1 MTHCMNSY
9 CHNPKAGIND
19 TANGM
24 AMRSDIRRC
33 FDGHA
38 FVFYPYHPSDYI
50 VYIVNKSVPDYAGL
64 LHRRLVTVPKR
75 VSDKLLFARFAYTM
89 INNVIHDPC
98 WMYMDLSYIVS
109 ETTIQFERK
118 AKQTETETAMKTSAS
133 KAPELADEPVQDNS
147 RTRM

>member
-1 MTHCMNSY
+1 MNLY

-24 AMRSDIRRC
+24 AMRS
-33 FDGHA
+33 
-38 FVFYPYHPSDYI
+38 HPSDYI

-89 INNVIHDPC
+89 INNVIPNPC
-98 WMYMDLSYIVS
+98 WMYMDLAYIVP
-109 ETTIQFERK
+109 ETTMQFEGK
-118 AKQTETETAMKTSAS
+118 AKQTETAMKTSAS
-133 KAPELADEPVQDNS
+133 SGVQDNS
-147 RTRM
+147 CTRM